1 MFSFDRFLFPPQN
14 FMLENEEWLNK
25 PYAFYGG
32 QKVNEVFAGIS
43 STVNTTFQWPP
54 FLDRVEAD
62 FKETV
67 GKSLADKTDA
77 VTALDQWQ
85 TRITTFA
92 KGQGFTVQ

>member
-1 MFSFDRFLFPPQN
+1 
-14 FMLENEEWLNK
+14 
-25 PYAFYGG
+25 
-32 QKVNEVFAGIS
+32 
-43 STVNTTFQWPP
+43 
-54 FLDRVEAD
+54 VEAD

-67 GKSLADKTDA
+67 GKSLTDKTDA